1 MLSKPDYELLVQYRN
16 DFPAPDRS
24 VVMQDQRFDRFVQQ
38 KLVTVSSY
46 VRRSFP
52 GVGECVVPDTWIVT
66 LSGEDLLSEYEQ
78 AEKEQRAQNADKVS
92 DRMFQIFLVLLTL
105 VLTLFFEHCAL
116 PFLSALVE

>member
-24 VVMQDQRFDRFVQQ
+24 VWMQAQRFDRFVQQ

-52 GVGECVVPDTWIVT
+52 GVGECVVPETWIVT